1 MNKEKI
7 EIEEQINT
15 CVPAPTLTLSAT
27 DKIYL
32 ALVRKSIKNL
42 TQVYTMVIL
51 RDSSG
56 KYPFATHVQVATF
69 KDASHADI
77 YYNAVSG
84 IMRAQSKSCFQPFRL
99 CFVESVK
106 NFYLRMK

>member
-1 MNKEKI
+1 MDKEKI

-42 TQVYTMVIL
+42 TQV
-51 RDSSG
+51 
-56 KYPFATHVQVATF
+56 
-69 KDASHADI
+69 
-77 YYNAVSG
+77 
-84 IMRAQSKSCFQPFRL
+84 
-99 CFVESVK
+99 
-106 NFYLRMK
+106 